1 MKKVFFPLILLLIL
15 PTAARAQ
22 EQEDP
27 CPEAE
32 TTVEINQCL
41 KQRYEQADAELNRV
55 YRAVTAHIDEADS
68 MPAETRQQ
76 WKNQLREAQR
86 HWIAF
91 KETDCLEVVAY
102 EWWQGS
108 GATAATLGCMIEKT
122 ESRTNALKERY
133 GIE

>member
-1 MKKVFFPLILLLIL
+1 MKKALFALILTLLWP
-15 PTAARAQ
+15 PTAHA
-22 EQEDP
+22 QEDP

-32 TTVEINQCL
+32 TTVEINHCL
-41 KQRYEQADAELNRV
+41 KQRYQQADAELNRV
-55 YRAVTAHIDEADS
+55 YRAVTAHIDEADY
-68 MPAETRQQ
+68 MPAETRQR
-76 WKNQLREAQR
+76 WKNQLRQAQR

-122 ESRTNALKERY
+122 ETRTNALKERY
-133 GIE
+133 GIQ

>member
-1 MKKVFFPLILLLIL
+1 MKKALFALILTLLWT
-15 PTAARAQ
+15 TASHA
-22 EQEDP
+22 QEDP

-41 KQRYEQADAELNRV
+41 KQLYEQADAELNRV
-55 YRAVTAHIDEADS
+55 YRAVTAHIDEADH

-86 HWIAF
+86 NWIAF

-102 EWWQGS
+102 EWWQGT

-122 ESRTNALKERY
+122 ETRTNALKERY